1 MKKKRDSPS
10 RITEKHNM
18 SALTSVSEQKEICN
32 DIYKQFSTLVTQLTD
47 LCANSESKLE
57 EYKRNLDT
65 TTIPEIVC
73 IEGGA

>member
-18 SALTSVSEQKEICN
+18 SVLTSVSEQKEICN

-57 EYKRNLDT
+57 EYIRNLDT

-73 IEGGA
+73 MEGGA